1 MSSQN
6 PDLAS
11 PVAVEEAGHRLRTE
25 LEVEVAVGE
34 EQLQLL
40 GSEGDQAVA
49 EEEEERRWSRA

>member
-11 PVAVEEAGHRLRTE
+11 PAAEEEAGPHQRTE

-40 GSEGDQAVA
+40 GSEEGQAAA
-49 EEEEERRWSRA
+49 EEEEERRWSQA